1 MSTTLRVTH
10 VALTSTP
17 DAKAAGR
24 PELTPE
30 LLSATG
36 ARYSRSIDGLEVIL
50 SKIDPS
56 DMDAAVDRIF
66 KFVDYGHASIADM
79 APVAMF
85 IDGISMWLAYHIW
98 SLVPTAGGQ
107 ESSTRYIRIANDTLL
122 GSSDT
127 GASEDQSAVQAM
139 ELYNKA
145 LTYWETIAEG
155 APDLVRIPQGTP
167 AKAAARIRRNY
178 AFDRARYFLPVTAKT
193 NVMLVMSAR
202 GWVGLI
208 QQLLASGLR
217 EAENVAGAIRD
228 ELALVTPRLIRH
240 ARLVD
245 GIAAGLTANQD
256 LVSQSAAQIPP
267 CLQSGFG
274 EAADTAFVHID
285 CPSDVTAACMAAALG
300 FHDNRYGFVGDA
312 LRRTSVRF
320 GWEAVTMAELRDL
333 NRHRTGTK
341 YCPMVPLGF
350 YCALDQVPAA
360 VDSSPLEAWAERGR
374 EITLESRKGI
384 AAGNAADIYRSLL
397 GSQYFFEHTTTADK
411 FIYEAEL
418 RTGTGAH
425 YKYAKHLHDCLEH
438 WFIRFPETRGL
449 VLEGTAEPE

>member
-1 MSTTLRVTH
+1 MSTPLRVTH

-17 DAKAAGR
+17 DARAAGR

-36 ARYSRSIDGLEVIL
+36 ARYSRSIDGLDVIL
-50 SKIDPS
+50 SKIDPT

-107 ESSTRYIRIANDTLL
+107 ESSTRYIRIADDTLL
-122 GSSDT
+122 GADVT
-127 GASEDQSAVQAM
+127 GASDSNHASTAM
-139 ELYNKA
+139 DIYNQA
-145 LTYWETIAEG
+145 LTYWEEIAVQYP
-155 APDLVRIPQGTP
+155 ALVRIPQGTP

-178 AFDRARYFLPVTAKT
+178 AFDRARYFLPVTAQT
-193 NVMLVMSAR
+193 NMMLVMSAR

-208 QQLLASGLR
+208 QQLLASGLT
-217 EAENVAGAIRD
+217 EAERVAEVMRD

-245 GIAAGLTANQD
+245 GIAAGIRANHIEVSKRAAVIPND
-256 LVSQSAAQIPP
+256 LA
-267 CLQSGFG
+267 SGFG
-274 EAADTAFVHID
+274 DARDTAFVDINV
-285 CPSDVTAACMAAALG
+285 PTGVSDASMTAAFA

-333 NRHRTGTK
+333 NRHRTGNK
-341 YCPMVPLGF
+341 YCPMLPLGF
-350 YCALDQVPAA
+350 YCALDEVPAG
-360 VDSSPLEAWAERGR
+360 VDASPLEAWAQRGR
-374 EITLESRKGI
+374 QMTLDARQGI
-384 AAGNAADIYRSLL
+384 AAGNPADICKSLL
-397 GSQYFFEHTTTADK
+397 GSQYYFEHTTTADK
-411 FIYEAEL
+411 FIYEGEL

-425 YKYAKHLHDCLEH
+425 YKYAKHLHDCLVL
-438 WFIRFPETRGL
+438 WYLRFPETRGL

>member
-1 MSTTLRVTH
+1 MSVPLRVTH

-17 DAKAAGR
+17 DARAAGR

-36 ARYSRSIDGLEVIL
+36 ARYSRSIDGLDVIL
-50 SKIDPS
+50 SKIDPT

-107 ESSTRYIRIANDTLL
+107 ESSTRYIRIADDTLL
-122 GSSDT
+122 GTDVT
-127 GASEDQSAVQAM
+127 GASDASHASDAMDIYNQALAYWEGIAVQFPA
-139 ELYNKA
+139 
-145 LTYWETIAEG
+145 
-155 APDLVRIPQGTP
+155 LVRIPQGTTT
-167 AKAAARIRRNY
+167 KAAARIRRNY
-178 AFDRARYFLPVTAKT
+178 AFDRARYFLPVTAQT
-193 NVMLVMSAR
+193 NMMLVMSAR

-208 QQLLASGLR
+208 QQLLASGLA
-217 EAENVAGAIRD
+217 EAERVASVMRD

-245 GIAAGLTANQD
+245 GIAAGIRANHIEVSKRSAVIPND
-256 LVSQSAAQIPP
+256 LA
-267 CLQSGFG
+267 SGFG
-274 EAADTAFVHID
+274 DARDTAFVDINV
-285 CPSDVTAACMAAALG
+285 PTGVSDASMTAAFA

-333 NRHRTGTK
+333 NRHRTGNK
-341 YCPMVPLGF
+341 YCPMMPLGF
-350 YCALDQVPAA
+350 YCALDEVPAG
-360 VDSSPLEAWAERGR
+360 VDASPLEAWAERGR
-374 EITLESRKGI
+374 QMTLDARQGI
-384 AAGNAADIYRSLL
+384 AAGNPADIYKSLL

-425 YKYAKHLHDCLEH
+425 YKYAKHLHDCLEL
-438 WFIRFPETRGL
+438 WYQRFPETKGL